1 MKDREV
7 SSVFESNG
15 TRLFDPAGQRLYLC
29 ASEDSRF
36 LDAAGHADTKTR
48 LFCQLLSYTGAR
60 ISEVLA
66 ITPRLLDIEEK
77 QVVFRTLKRRKLAFR
92 AVPVPAWL
100 MRQLQ
105 ALGHGLGEDDRLF
118 RWSRQTAWRRVKS
131 VLAAGAISGPQ
142 ATPKGL
148 RHKFGIAG
156 ITHGLPETMVQE
168 LMGHAKLS
176 STAIYVRAV
185 GAEKRALVRRMWRR

>member
-1 MKDREV
+1 M
-7 SSVFESNG
+7 SSAFQTND

-29 ASEDSRF
+29 ASEDDRF
-36 LDAAGHADTKTR
+36 LHAAGHADPKTR

-60 ISEVLA
+60 ISEALA
-66 ITPRLLDIEEK
+66 ITPRLLDKEEK
-77 QVVFRTLKRRKLAFR
+77 QVVYRTLKRRKLVFR

-100 MRQLQ
+100 MRELQ
-105 ALGHGLGEDDRLF
+105 ALAEDLGADDRIF
-118 RWSRQTAWRRVKS
+118 PWSRQTAWRKVKT
-131 VLAAGAISGPQ
+131 VLHAGAISGPH
-142 ATPKGL
+142 ANPKGL
-148 RHKFGIAG
+148 RHKFGISG

-185 GAEKRALVRRMWRR
+185 GAEKRALMRRMWRR